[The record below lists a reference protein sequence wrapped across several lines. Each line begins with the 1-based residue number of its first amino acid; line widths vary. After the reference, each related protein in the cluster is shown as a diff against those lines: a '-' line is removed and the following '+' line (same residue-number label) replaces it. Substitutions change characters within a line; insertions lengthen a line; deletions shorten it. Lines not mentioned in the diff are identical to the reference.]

1 MKPPYLKPWTI
12 IFVLSALLAA
22 VFTACKNEVELPE
35 PDYLGGDIDHARLHV
50 TQKIGSVILTDR
62 GAVIQSDS
70 ALWDEEDSI
79 KTIVIP
85 KTTTLESDIIDLS
98 DYIGRRLEFSG
109 YLCRGENKISING
122 EKQSVY
128 LFYLLLADIHT
139 SEGSRAGET
148 SRQVICGTQF
158 SDED

>member
-1 MKPPYLKPWTI
+1 MRSTYLKPWTI

-79 KTIVIP
+79 KTI
-85 KTTTLESDIIDLS
+85 DLS

-158 SDED
+158 SDAD

>member
-1 MKPPYLKPWTI
+1 MRSTYLKPWTI

-62 GAVIQSDS
+62 
-70 ALWDEEDSI
+70 DSI

-158 SDED
+158 SDAD

>member
-1 MKPPYLKPWTI
+1 MRSTYLKPWTI

-35 PDYLGGDIDHARLHV
+35 PDYLG
-50 TQKIGSVILTDR
+50 VILTDR

-158 SDED
+158 SDAD